1 MEVTTGSP
9 EAEFRT
15 SPQRH
20 PPFIFGTGIPPR
32 YDTSNR
38 LYQQIEQQS
47 SIAKFRERKAEGKPL
62 GTVPHGS
69 YTLVKTP
76 GGYTALKPRIKPKS
90 A

>member
-1 MEVTTGSP
+1 MAQAGATARGAGLKHSTTM
-9 EAEFRT
+9 
-15 SPQRH
+15 
-20 PPFIFGTGIPPR
+20 PR
-32 YDTSNR
+32 SLHGARKR
-38 LYQQIEQQS
+38 LPLVNS
-47 SIAKFRERKAEGKPL
+47 SERKAEGKPL

>member
-1 MEVTTGSP
+1 M
-9 EAEFRT
+9 
-15 SPQRH
+15 
-20 PPFIFGTGIPPR
+20 FGTGVPPQ
-32 YDTSNR
+32 YDTSNK

-69 YTLVKTP
+69 YTLVKTQ

>member
-9 EAEFRT
+9 EAEYRT

-20 PPFIFGTGIPPR
+20 PPFMVPPR
-32 YDTSNR
+32 YDTSNS

-47 SIAKFRERKAEGKPL
+47 SIAKFRERKAEGNPL